1 MLSDFSLTPIKNFAL
16 TVRCAKVTSKKMQTI
31 DTTYEVEHFQSG
43 DWKDFKFHVPE
54 FKTTADVVS
63 RYGESKTLGL
73 INQQVSARIR
83 STVKNSLK
91 PNGKTTEELRIELT
105 EKHPDLVI
113 YTKEDADK
121 WTPEAGGGETPGK
134 LFKKAKAFFAAGEFD
149 EGKAALRRM
158 EELMAAEKEA

>member
-1 MLSDFSLTPIKNFAL
+1 
-16 TVRCAKVTSKKMQTI
+16 MQTI

-63 RYGESKTLGL
+63 RYGENKTLGL

-91 PNGKTTEELRIELT
+91 PNGKTTEELRVELM
-105 EKHPDLVI
+105 EKYPDLVI

-121 WTPEAGGGETPGK
+121 WTPEAGGGDTPGK
-134 LFKKAKAFFAAGEFD
+134 LFKKAKALFAAGEFD